1 MSNIEKEPSK
11 IESYSLH
18 STSKKNPKRK
28 RISKMVQ
35 LFKTLQTVI
44 IIGISL
50 ALIGEAGLLEAQERE
65 QGSVYMR
72 VVAVN
77 PSKDEAQTVNIKEY
91 LPQEVTTKDVV
102 STGGLDLEYDTERGL
117 YYVYKEDL
125 EIPAGKTL
133 IFTVELKDIWYIP
146 EDELNTLKTQAEN
159 ILNQMKDSKDYSTVK
174 KISEEINEQVE
185 EIIASQ
191 KESRTLPFKQQVAS
205 YRDNIDTLNRMRENI
220 DRMRNFLLATGKGGE
235 GSPAERAMLEA
246 SKLKSDV
253 PSKTATW
260 MVIFIIMTFILI
272 LGAAFF
278 FAWIRS
284 TRSIEKTTSE
294 ATESSFSE
302 AESEPES
309 EEEEEK
315 ITEEPEEGKET
326 EEEAEQRQETEEG
339 TEEKET
345 EP

>member
-1 MSNIEKEPSK
+1 MSNREKKYTNIEIYP
-11 IESYSLH
+11 LH
-18 STSKKNPKRK
+18 SIIPRRH
-28 RISKMVQ
+28 RISKITQ
-35 LFKTLQTVI
+35 SFKTLQTVI

-50 ALIGEAGLLEAQERE
+50 TLIGEAGLLEAQERE

-72 VVAVN
+72 VLAVN

-91 LPQEVTTKDVV
+91 LPQEVTPKDVV

-117 YYVYKEDL
+117 YYVYKESL
-125 EIPAGKTL
+125 ELPAGKTS
-133 IFTVELKDIWYIP
+133 IFTIELKDIWYIP
-146 EDELNTLKTQAEN
+146 EEELNTLKTQAEN
-159 ILNQMKDSKDYSTVK
+159 ILKHMKDSKDYSTVQ
-174 KISEEINEQVE
+174 KISEEIDEQLK
-185 EIIASQ
+185 EIISAQ
-191 KESRTLPFKQQVAS
+191 QESRSLPFKQQIAT
-205 YRDNIDTLNRMRENI
+205 YRDNLDTLKSMRENI
-220 DRMRNFLLATGKGGE
+220 DRMRNFLLAEGKSGQS
-235 GSPAERAMLEA
+235 GSAERAMLEG

-294 ATESSFSE
+294 ATESAFLE

-309 EEEEEK
+309 KEESEQ
-315 ITEEPEEGKET
+315 TQET
-326 EEEAEQRQETEEG
+326 EEETTEEPKESQEEEKTEEG
-339 TEEKET
+339 TEDKET
-345 EP
+345 GT